1 MERCLPVDKSW
12 ESQEVLYWVP
22 KFLVG
27 NPFSPH
33 SKERPVPAAPT
44 WLYWFDESHFDF
56 GLEGKMR
63 IESTFLSGFPWPG
76 ILQTHSR

>member
-1 MERCLPVDKSW
+1 M
-12 ESQEVLYWVP
+12 
-22 KFLVG
+22 
-27 NPFSPH
+27 
-33 SKERPVPAAPT
+33 PAAPT